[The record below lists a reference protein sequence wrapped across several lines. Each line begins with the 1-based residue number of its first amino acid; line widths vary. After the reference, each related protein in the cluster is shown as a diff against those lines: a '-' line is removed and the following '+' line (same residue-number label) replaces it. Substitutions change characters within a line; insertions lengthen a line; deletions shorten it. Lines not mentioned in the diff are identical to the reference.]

1 MQKYGNTAK
10 KKGKNF
16 PLRVSLANQIKPIK
30 FLLGAGAI
38 CIIKCFLMICILL
51 C

>member
-1 MQKYGNTAK
+1 MQKYCSAPK

-16 PLRVSLANQIKPIK
+16 PLRISLANQIKPIK
-30 FLLGAGAI
+30 FSLDARAI

>member
-1 MQKYGNTAK
+1 MQKYGNAAK

-16 PLRVSLANQIKPIK
+16 PPCFSLANQIKPIK
-30 FLLGAGAI
+30 FLIDTGNR